1 MKSEERHE
9 LKTNELAEW
18 IANFPE
24 WAKENTS
31 NIAYVAIVIIIV
43 GVVAYLKWYRPAHTI
58 SREQIEMSQLA
69 GQLEMAKVQV
79 VSAKDQASANP
90 EVIRGMAD
98 RLGTVAGQLSQPE
111 YAASALI
118 KQGEALRAELHYAP
132 AGFAAD
138 PNALA
143 FQVNKA
149 KMCYQQ
155 AVEKA
160 GGNPQLAAMAQFGLG
175 LCAEEVGNFEEAQK
189 IYHDITAN
197 GAYAGT
203 VIVSMARERA
213 TDMNDYKGTFVFVET
228 AQTPAAPAMPE
239 MPLGPRVEN
248 LPPKAV
254 TPAAV
259 PAAVKPAESNAPA
272 AK

>member
-9 LKTNELAEW
+9 LKTNELADW

-24 WAKENTS
+24 WAKENSGT
-31 NIAYVAIVIIIV
+31 IAYAAIVIIIV
-43 GVVAYLKWYRPAHTI
+43 GVVAYLKWYRPTHAV

-69 GQLEMAKVQV
+69 GQLAMAKLQV
-79 VSAKDQASANP
+79 AAPKDQASANP
-90 EVIRGMAD
+90 AIIRGMAD

-111 YAASALI
+111 YIASALI

-149 KMCYQQ
+149 KKCYQQ

-175 LCAEEVGNFEEAQK
+175 LCAEEVGNFDEAQK
-189 IYHDITAN
+189 IYHDIAAN
-197 GAYAGT
+197 ESYVGT

-213 TDMNDYKGTFVFVET
+213 VDMNDYKGTFVFVAT
-228 AQTPAAPAMPE
+228 PQTPPAPE
-239 MPLGPRVEN
+239 MPVGPRIEN
-248 LPPKAV
+248 APPKAV
-254 TPAAV
+254 LPV
-259 PAAVKPAESNAPA
+259 PAPATVKPAESNAPA

>member
-24 WAKENTS
+24 WAKENSGT
-31 NIAYVAIVIIIV
+31 IAYAVIVLIIV
-43 GVVAYLKWYRPAHTI
+43 GVAAYFKWYRPTHAI
-58 SREQIEMSQLA
+58 SREQIEMLQLA
-69 GQLEMAKVQV
+69 NQLEMAKVQV
-79 VSAKDQASANP
+79 VSVKDQASANP
-90 EVIRGMAD
+90 AAIRSMAD
-98 RLGTVAGQLSQPE
+98 QLGAIAGQLSQPE
-111 YAASALI
+111 YAAFALI
-118 KQGEALRAELHYAP
+118 KQGEALRAELHYRLLE
-132 AGFAAD
+132 FAAD

-149 KMCYQQ
+149 KACYQQ

-160 GGNPQLAAMAQFGLG
+160 GDNPQLAAMAQFGLG

-213 TDMNDYKGTFVFVET
+213 VDMTDYKGTFVFVET
-228 AQTPAAPAMPE
+228 PKAPPAPMMPMTPVGPRIEAAP
-239 MPLGPRVEN
+239 
-248 LPPKAV
+248 KALAP
-254 TPAAV
+254 TP
-259 PAAVKPAESNAPA
+259 VKPVETNSPA